1 MRKVALLS
9 IGIFALTACNN
20 PKNNSS
26 ENTEEQTVT
35 EQTVT
40 EQSPVGGD
48 KDEHGC
54 LTSAGETW
62 SQLKQSCIQ
71 IFNVGQ
77 RLNPIETKDGE
88 AVISAFVLFN
98 DDKSEAELFLPN
110 TQSNTILKTTDKKSY
125 ENGEYKFDAT
135 ESTLYINNEKKY
147 KAE

>member
-1 MRKVALLS
+1 MRKVVLLS

-20 PKNNSS
+20 QKSNSS
-26 ENTEEQTVT
+26 ENKEEQTVT
-35 EQTVT
+35 EQST
-40 EQSPVGGD
+40 VGGD

-54 LTSAGETW
+54 LTAAGETW

-110 TQSNTILKTTDKKSY
+110 TQSNTILKITDNQNY
-125 ENGEYKFDAT
+125 ESGEYKFDVN

>member
-1 MRKVALLS
+1 MRKVVLLS

-35 EQTVT
+35 EQST
-40 EQSPVGGD
+40 VGGD

-125 ENGEYKFDAT
+125 ENGEYKFDT
-135 ESTLYINNEKKY
+135 NDSTLYINNEKKY

>member
-1 MRKVALLS
+1 MRNVVLLS

-20 PKNNSS
+20 QKSNSPES
-26 ENTEEQTVT
+26 KEEQTVT
-35 EQTVT
+35 EQ
-40 EQSPVGGD
+40 SAVGED

-54 LTSAGETW
+54 LTAAGETW

-71 IFNVGQ
+71 IFNIGQ
-77 RLNPIETKDGE
+77 RLNPIETKDEE

-110 TQSNTILKTTDKKSY
+110 TQSNTILKATDNQNY
-125 ENGEYKFDAT
+125 ESGEYKFNAN

>member
-1 MRKVALLS
+1 MRKVVLLS

-20 PKNNSS
+20 QKSNSS
-26 ENTEEQTVT
+26 EKTEEQS
-35 EQTVT
+35 VT
-40 EQSPVGGD
+40 EQSTVGGD

-54 LTSAGETW
+54 LTAAGETW

-110 TQSNTILKTTDKKSY
+110 TQSNTILKITDNQNY
-125 ENGEYKFDAT
+125 ESGEYKFDVN

>member
-1 MRKVALLS
+1 MRKTVFILMSA
-9 IGIFALTACNN
+9 FAITACNSA
-20 PKNNSS
+20 KNDTSKTDK
-26 ENTEEQTVT
+26 EQAKTEETT
-35 EQTVT
+35 K
-40 EQSPVGGD
+40 VGGE

-62 SQLKQSCIQ
+62 SQLKQNCIQ
-71 IFNVGQ
+71 IFSVGQ

-98 DDKSEAELFLPN
+98 EDKSEAELFLPN
-110 TQSNTILKTTDKKSY
+110 TQSNTILKTTDNQNY
-125 ENGEYKFDAT
+125 ESGEYKFDVN

>member
-1 MRKVALLS
+1 MRKVVLLS

-20 PKNNSS
+20 QKSNSS
-26 ENTEEQTVT
+26 ENKEEQTVT
-35 EQTVT
+35 EQ
-40 EQSPVGGD
+40 SAVGGD

-54 LTSAGETW
+54 LTAAGETW

-88 AVISAFVLFN
+88 AIISAFVLFN

-110 TQSNTILKTTDKKSY
+110 TQSNTILKITDNQNY
-125 ENGEYKFDAT
+125 ESGEYKFDVN
-135 ESTLYINNEKKY
+135 ESTLYINNEKKN

>member
-1 MRKVALLS
+1 MRKVVLLS

-20 PKNNSS
+20 QKSNSS
-26 ENTEEQTVT
+26 EKTEEQS
-35 EQTVT
+35 VT
-40 EQSPVGGD
+40 EQSTVGGD

-54 LTSAGETW
+54 LTAAGETW

-110 TQSNTILKTTDKKSY
+110 TQSNTILKTTDKQNY
-125 ENGEYKFDAT
+125 ESGEYKFDVN